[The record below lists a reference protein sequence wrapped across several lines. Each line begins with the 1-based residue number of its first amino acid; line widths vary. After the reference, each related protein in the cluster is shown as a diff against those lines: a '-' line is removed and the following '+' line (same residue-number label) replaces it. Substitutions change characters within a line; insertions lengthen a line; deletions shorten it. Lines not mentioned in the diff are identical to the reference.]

1 MMWDFSWQNRYSWW
15 RMVLYSWLSHC
26 SREYKKVDGCLE
38 TAVWSPRSR
47 ANRQFFHWKMLPN
60 WVLFQSLIRCVKK
73 SRRRGNLDRE
83 EDVEGMFSE
92 ACQLLSIRAEKE
104 GSMSHI
110 CLNLKGLG
118 DLCSKGLVS
127 SKMGQW
133 LDLTLSAMG
142 KRIFHSKFP
151 TPLYNCS
158 FMLHCQFGILLV
170 QVKRGP

>member
-1 MMWDFSWQNRYSWW
+1 
-15 RMVLYSWLSHC
+15 
-26 SREYKKVDGCLE
+26 
-38 TAVWSPRSR
+38 
-47 ANRQFFHWKMLPN
+47 MLLN
-60 WVLFQSLIRCVKK
+60 WVLFQSLIRCVKE

-104 GSMSHI
+104 GSVSHI

-151 TPLYNCS
+151 TPLSNCS
-158 FMLHCQFGILLV
+158 FMLHCQSGL
-170 QVKRGP
+170 